1 MLALCTNREILE
13 IDIKTLKSIPIEE
26 EPETD

>member
-13 IDIKTLKSIPIEE
+13 IDIKGLKSSTIDEE
-26 EPETD
+26 AETD

>member
-13 IDIKTLKSIPIEE
+13 IDIRNLKAGSVDEE
-26 EPETD
+26 TETD